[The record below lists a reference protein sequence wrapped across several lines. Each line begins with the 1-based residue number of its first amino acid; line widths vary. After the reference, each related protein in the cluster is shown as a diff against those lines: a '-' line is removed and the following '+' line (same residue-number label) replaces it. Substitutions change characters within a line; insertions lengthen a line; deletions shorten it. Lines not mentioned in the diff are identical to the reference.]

1 MPAGRILEGSAAVAE
16 AVRLCGPHVVA
27 AYPITPQTHIVENIA
42 QMVADGRIA
51 CEFTNVESEFAAASV
66 VLGAS
71 AAGARAY
78 TASSSQG
85 ILLMTEVLYNISG
98 MRLPVVLTCVNRAIS
113 APLNIWNDQ
122 QDSVSVRDAGW
133 MQFYAEDPQEAL
145 DLHICAF
152 KIAEDQRVLLPAMVC
167 MDGFLL
173 THCYEPVE
181 IPEQDAVDK
190 FLPPRAPLHA
200 LDPQR
205 PVSLGAYAD
214 PSYYMEHRYIVN
226 RAMLS
231 SHDVIAE
238 VARDFE
244 QVFGRRVNPFIEQYR
259 MEGATRALVAM
270 GSISSVI
277 KDAVDE
283 RRERGEPVGLVR
295 LVALRPFPH
304 REIAEA
310 LAGVERVAVLEKA
323 ISVGAVGPLVG
334 EVRDALYGRAAP
346 VISGFV
352 IGLGGRDVTT
362 ASIHRVLDR
371 LEGPPGD
378 NLFVDLRPELIGE
391 LAPSLQRE
399 WETA

>member
-1 MPAGRILEGSAAVAE
+1 MPAGRILEGSAAVAH
-16 AVRLCGPHVVA
+16 AVRLCRPHVVA
-27 AYPITPQTHIVENIA
+27 AYPITPQTHIVENLA
-42 QMVADGRIA
+42 QMWADGQIG

-98 MRLPVVLTCVNRAIS
+98 LRLPVVLTCVNRSIS

-122 QDSVSVRDAGW
+122 QDSISVRDSGW
-133 MQFYAEDPQEAL
+133 MQFYAEDPQETL

-152 KIAEDQRVLLPAMVC
+152 KIAEDHRVLLPAMVC

-190 FLPPRAPLHA
+190 FLPARQPLHA
-200 LDPQR
+200 LDPQK
-205 PVSLGAYAD
+205 PVTLGAYAD

-226 RAMLS
+226 SAMVS
-231 SHDVIAE
+231 SAGVIGE
-238 VARDFE
+238 VLNDFTAA
-244 QVFGRRVNPFIEQYR
+244 FGRTLHPFVESYR
-259 MEGATRALVAM
+259 MEGARQALVAM
-270 GSISSVI
+270 GSIASVV

-283 RRERGEPVGLVR
+283 RRARGELVGLVR
-295 LVALRPFPH
+295 IITFRPFV
-304 REIAEA
+304 ADQVAAA

-323 ISVGAVGPLVG
+323 ISVGAPAPLVT
-334 EVRDALYGRAAP
+334 EVRSALYGGSDA
-346 VISGFV
+346 VVSGFV

-371 LEGPPGD
+371 LQGPPGD
-378 NLFVDLRPELIGE
+378 NLFVDLNPELIGD
-391 LAPSLQRE
+391 LAPALERE
-399 WETA
+399 WQKA